1 MNEHHNNPVSCWCV
15 RRAAWIYPLC
25 WPLTLDLLI
34 RRLFDWSIVGAPSF
48 CFPPL
53 TITHTTVTVAWWEMR
68 HTHHRSIVLQHAT
81 LSLCYLLL
89 DTLRIKQPDKLPLW
103 NDSVR
108 YAPYKVHRVKPFPR
122 DEYHSLI
129 DGELSACHAIMLIIY
144 TDELGVVCY
153 DWSIDW
159 VLTAGDLYTL
169 LLYFLIFVI
178 VQAVLFSYDYAVT
191 DEKATFIKQLSWT
204 PPFQVSTH

>member
-1 MNEHHNNPVSCWCV
+1 MCATGGVNISSVLTSNLWPFDPTAIWLEYRRGPV
-15 RRAAWIYPLC
+15 
-25 WPLTLDLLI
+25 
-34 RRLFDWSIVGAPSF
+34 
-48 CFPPL
+48 
-53 TITHTTVTVAWWEMR
+53 
-68 HTHHRSIVLQHAT
+68 
-81 LSLCYLLL
+81 LLL
-89 DTLRIKQPDKLPLW
+89 SPTDYNPYHRNRCLVRDETHPPSIDRLTACYAIVVLLTTWYFTYKTTWQTSVMKW
-103 NDSVR
+103 QSVR

-169 LLYFLIFVI
+169 LYFLIFVI